1 MNNIRVWDLPLR
13 LFHWLLVFCV
23 AGAYFCVKSAGI
35 TEGWLSETGL
45 DWMTWHSRFGYA
57 VLTLILFRLIWGV
70 VGPYYARFTQFI
82 VGPRK
87 IIAYVRTIKLH
98 TMTWAAGHNPLGA
111 WSVVAML
118 LAFGVQA
125 ASGLF
130 ASDDILFEGP
140 LSGLDPAISR
150 FFNSIHHASEW
161 VLVAL
166 VALHLCAIAYYSV
179 FRRHPLIRAMVT
191 GDVPTDRPMDAK
203 APARSQDNAATAIR
217 ASIVLL
223 ICAAFVFWLSQ
234 L

>member
-13 LFHWLLVFCV
+13 LFHWLLVVCV

-57 VLTLILFRLIWGV
+57 VLTLILFRLVWGV
-70 VGPYYARFTQFI
+70 IGPYYARFTQFV

-87 IIAYVRTIKLH
+87 IAAYLRT
-98 TMTWAAGHNPLGA
+98 TQWTAGHNPLGA
-111 WSVVAML
+111 WSVIAML

-140 LSGLDPAISR
+140 LSGLNPVASG
-150 FFNSIHHASEW
+150 FLNSVHHASEW

-179 FRRHPLIRAMVT
+179 FRRQPLIRAMVT
-191 GDVPTDRPMDAK
+191 GDAPAQGHADAK
-203 APARSQDNAATAIR
+203 APVRSQDNAATAVR
-217 ASIVLL
+217 ACIVLL

-234 L
+234 W

>member
-13 LFHWLLVFCV
+13 LFHWLLVVCV
-23 AGAYFCVKSAGI
+23 VGAYFCVKSAGI

-57 VLTLILFRLIWGV
+57 VLTLILFRLIWGII
-70 VGPYYARFTQFI
+70 GPYYARFTQFV

-87 IIAYVRTIKLH
+87 IATYLRT
-98 TMTWAAGHNPLGA
+98 TQWTAGHNPLGA
-111 WSVVAML
+111 WSVIAML

-140 LSGLDPAISR
+140 LSGLDPVLSG
-150 FFNSIHHASEW
+150 FLNSIHHASEW

-179 FRRHPLIRAMVT
+179 FRRQPLIRAMVT
-191 GDVPTDRPMDAK
+191 GDVPAQWDVDAK
-203 APARSQDNAATAIR
+203 APVRSQDNAATAVR
-217 ASIVLL
+217 AFIVLL

-234 L
+234 F

>member
-13 LFHWLLVFCV
+13 LFHWLLVVCV
-23 AGAYFCVKSAGI
+23 GGAYFCVKSAGV

-57 VLTLILFRLIWGV
+57 VLTLILFRLVWGV
-70 VGPYYARFTQFI
+70 IGPYYARFTQFV

-87 IIAYVRTIKLH
+87 IAIYLRTKQW
-98 TMTWAAGHNPLGA
+98 TAGHNPLGA

-140 LSGLDPAISR
+140 LSGLDPALSR
-150 FFNSIHHASEW
+150 FLNSVHHASEW

-179 FRRHPLIRAMVT
+179 FRRQPLIRAMVT
-191 GDVPTDRPMDAK
+191 GDAPAQQPVDAK
-203 APARSQDNAATAIR
+203 APIRSQDNAATAIR
-217 ASIVLL
+217 ASIILL

-234 L
+234 F